1 MDKLKGTLDKLAKIG
16 EGMKAVNSEKL
27 AVPQGFILPD
37 VSQITDLSG
46 IKVDYENSVG
56 QKMDRHIAL
65 LEEQNEQ
72 LQRQNRQLQEQ
83 YEFIKQ
89 ESIKNLEESRK
100 GRRFGWISF
109 ITGTTIALLGVIASF
124 LGCIFSK

>member
-1 MDKLKGTLDKLAKIG
+1 MGMDRLKGTLGKLAEIS
-16 EGMKAVNSEKL
+16 EGMKTINSAK
-27 AVPQGFILPD
+27 VFPPQNYLLPD
-37 VSQITDLSG
+37 VSQIPDLSR

-83 YEFIKQ
+83 YEFMRQ
-89 ESIKNLEESRK
+89 ESIDSKEQARKSRL
-100 GRRFGWISF
+100 FGWWSL
-109 ITGTTIALLGVIASF
+109 TIATLISLISLFVQIS
-124 LGCIFSK
+124 